1 MYGKMG
7 QGGPAFRPANCPED
21 KVSQTEPNSDP
32 RKTVIASELAW
43 HEQEAHRRVT
53 LDTLLY
59 DPPAF
64 DPVVNT
70 TIEFLLAKP
79 GERVLDMGGG
89 EGKETLELAR
99 RGLVVISV
107 DLSHVQLSRARQ
119 LVEAARPGTRIAFI
133 QANAEELPFAA
144 DSFRIIHGKAIIH
157 HLDLA
162 RAAGEIG
169 RVLTGDGRAIFAE
182 PMNDH
187 PLFRLGRQLTP
198 QLRTRDEHPL
208 TFRELRQF
216 GTHFGEAAIEEYFL
230 LAPLSYPLRLLPGGE
245 RLFRRTHRFLQ
256 RADRRLFDSFAR
268 LREIAWYGVIKV
280 KKDGQSDSNQKQT

>member
-1 MYGKMG
+1 MYGNMG
-7 QGGPAFRPANCPED
+7 PGGPSSRPANRPE
-21 KVSQTEPNSDP
+21 VNVTQSEPINDS
-32 RKTVIASELAW
+32 RKGVIASELAW
-43 HEQEAHRRVT
+43 HEQEAHRRIS
-53 LDTLLY
+53 LDKLLY

-64 DPVVNT
+64 DPVVRST
-70 TIEFLLAKP
+70 LDFLQAGP

-99 RGLVVISV
+99 QGLVVISV
-107 DLSHVQLSRARQ
+107 DLSHVQLCRARE
-119 LVEAARPGTRIAFI
+119 LVEAARPGTRIVFI

-144 DSFRIIHGKAIIH
+144 GSFRIIHGKAIIH

-162 RAAGEIG
+162 RASGEIG
-169 RVLTGDGRAIFAE
+169 RLLADGGRATFAE

-216 GTHFGEAAIEEYFL
+216 GIHFGNSSIEEYFL

-245 RLFRRTHRFLQ
+245 ALFRRIHAFLQ
-256 RADRRLFDSFAR
+256 RVDRRLFDSFAR
-268 LREIAWYGVIKV
+268 LRDLAWYGVIKIR
-280 KKDGQSDSNQKQT
+280 K